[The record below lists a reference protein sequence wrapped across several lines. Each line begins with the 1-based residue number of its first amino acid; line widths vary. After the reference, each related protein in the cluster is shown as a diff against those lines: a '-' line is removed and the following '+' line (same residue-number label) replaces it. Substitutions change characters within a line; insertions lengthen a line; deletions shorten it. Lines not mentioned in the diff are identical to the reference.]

1 MHCIQLSQGWY
12 LLRYTPWVEG
22 LGVVLLASSSAGT
35 GEPDLEHFRK
45 RDLREDVRD
54 SDAQ

>member
-35 GEPDLEHFRK
+35 GEPDLGHFRK